1 MLVMD
6 APRRAARVSRYRM
19 GPDTGSE
26 AFWGGGGGGFSGPS
40 QSIWALAVR

>member
-6 APRRAARVSRYRM
+6 ALRGAARASRYRM

-26 AFWGGGGGGFSGPS
+26 AFWGGGGGFSGPS
-40 QSIWALAVR
+40 QSTWALAVL